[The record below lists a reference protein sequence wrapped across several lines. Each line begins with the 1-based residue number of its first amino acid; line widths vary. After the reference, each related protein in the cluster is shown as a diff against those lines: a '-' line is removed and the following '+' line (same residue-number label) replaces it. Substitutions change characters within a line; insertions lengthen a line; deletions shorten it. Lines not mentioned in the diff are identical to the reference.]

1 VITTTELSKRFGS
14 TAALRE
20 VNLTVPDGSVFGLVG
35 PNGAGKTTLL
45 NVLAGLLPATSGS
58 YDIGST
64 RLALLPDTPSWDAWL
79 TGREVIELAASL
91 APAGGG
97 ASAIDGLLAE
107 TGIAEAAVRSVG
119 GYSRGMLQRLGLAST
134 LVGRPDVIL
143 LDEPASALDPQGRRE
158 VLDLI
163 VRLRGEATVVF
174 SSHILTD
181 VQEVCDSVG
190 ILRNGSLLFQGRLDE
205 LLVGKAVPSYRVHLR
220 PPIERVADDLRALDW
235 VTGVDRLDLEQIRVM
250 VSNFADAERFL
261 APALARSN
269 ARVVS
274 LAPEQP
280 TLEDVF
286 LEIVG

>member
-1 VITTTELSKRFGS
+1 VITTTELVKRFGS
-14 TAALRE
+14 TVALRD
-20 VNLTVPDGSVFGLVG
+20 VNLTVPAGAVFGLVG

-58 YDIGST
+58 YEIGSK
-64 RLALLPDTPSWDAWL
+64 RLALLPDTPSWDPWL

-91 APAGGG
+91 APSGGG
-97 ASAIDGLLAE
+97 ASAIDDLLAE
-107 TGIAEAAVRSVG
+107 TGIAEASVRSVG

-158 VLDLI
+158 VLDLL

-190 ILRNGSLLFQGRLDE
+190 ILQNGSLLFQGRLDE

-220 PPIERVADDLRALDW
+220 PPIERVAVDLRGLDW
-235 VTGVDRLDLEQIRVM
+235 VTGVDRLGPDQIRVL
-250 VSNFADAERFL
+250 VSNVADAERFL
-261 APALARSN
+261 ARALATSD